1 MLKNKRVIPGAET
14 GQPTFQFVRCLL
26 VDLAAE
32 SFETTSGAA
41 LRADLTARLKSA
53 IARHNSTGPRVVAT
67 PLQGES

>member
-32 SFETTSGAA
+32 TEVSLTRDIVNLLLGLLLAASWIGQTGAGV
-41 LRADLTARLKSA
+41 S
-53 IARHNSTGPRVVAT
+53 S
-67 PLQGES
+67 